1 MKMATDIPAEIT
13 TPDTVETRIGTPER
27 RVSSVECTRMVDG
40 THNNESEGPGCAVL
54 AVAMLLLLCP
64 AALADTD
71 GNDLRRGMGEKF
83 FVSIGVFN
91 VKFDTTASKNFPGG
105 APNPTFDLE
114 DILGLDDK
122 NFEGRLSGYW
132 RIAPKHRLT
141 FGYML
146 LGRNSIQTILDDEFE
161 WDDTTWPV
169 GAELS
174 SMFDTE
180 VLELGYNYSFSRK
193 PKQEWGLAVGLS
205 MFKFSYSLAGAGS
218 IELPDGS
225 QMSGF
230 FVEEDEFWTPVP
242 SLGVQLAYSIAPRW
256 VMRSSAKLLA
266 YSTDSLKIRHIDARA
281 EFEFYPWKHVGFGLG
296 FSLIEFLYVD
306 KGDDELR
313 VDYGFD
319 GWTGYVGI
327 VF

>member
-1 MKMATDIPAEIT
+1 
-13 TPDTVETRIGTPER
+13 
-27 RVSSVECTRMVDG
+27 
-40 THNNESEGPGCAVL
+40 VL
-54 AVAMLLLLCP
+54 VAAMLLLLCP
-64 AALADTD
+64 AVLADTD
-71 GNDLRRGMGEKF
+71 GNELRRGMGEKF
-83 FVSIGVFN
+83 FVSIGVFQVN
-91 VKFDTTASKNFPGG
+91 FDTTASKNSPGG
-105 APNPTFDLE
+105 TPNPRFDLE
-114 DILGLDDK
+114 DILGLDD
-122 NFEGRLSGYW
+122 EGLEARLSGAW
-132 RIAPKHRLT
+132 RIAPKHGLT

-146 LGRNSIQTILDDEFE
+146 LGRNSEETILDEEFE

-169 GAELS
+169 GAELFS
-174 SMFDTE
+174 LFDTE
-180 VLELGYNYSFSRK
+180 VLELGYNYSFVRR

-230 FVEEDEFWTPVP
+230 FVEEDEFWVPVP
-242 SLGVQLAYSIAPRW
+242 SLGVHFAYSIAPKW
-256 VMRSSAKLLA
+256 IVRSSAKLLA
-266 YSTDSLKIRHIDARA
+266 YSADSWKVNHIDARVN
-281 EFEFYPWKHVGFGLG
+281 FEFYPWKHVGFGAG
-296 FSLIEFLYVD
+296 FSLIEFLYID